1 MLIQALSDY
10 YDTLAEAGKVLP
22 QGYSNVKI
30 HQCICLTPEGQID
43 AIIDLQISEQISTAK
58 GKIKERLVP
67 RNELMPQRTEK
78 SAIDANIIEH
88 RPLYLFGLNYDKEQG
103 TFSRCV

>member
-58 GKIKERLVP
+58 SRKGWFHVMNLCHSGQKNQL
-67 RNELMPQRTEK
+67 LMPILLSIVR
-78 SAIDANIIEH
+78 SIFLA
-88 RPLYLFGLNYDKEQG
+88 
-103 TFSRCV
+103 